1 MMNEEIQVG
10 QNLVSAIFWLK
21 QQFWKKW
28 YGIFKNDEDSKS
40 NRGEAA
46 IITFLVNRLLKTG
59 ISIDQIAVISPY
71 AAQVQLINQMLN
83 SKVRHSLLIDNLI
96 LSGAIINWFRF
107 HVDLLMDIRV
117 EKLKLFY
124 CHLLGIISNI

>member
-1 MMNEEIQVG
+1 M
-10 QNLVSAIFWLK
+10 
-21 QQFWKKW
+21 
-28 YGIFKNDEDSKS
+28 
-40 NRGEAA
+40 
-46 IITFLVNRLLKTG
+46 VNRLLKTG

-124 CHLLGIISNI
+124 CHLLGIISNIIYNLYNTT

>member
-1 MMNEEIQVG
+1 MPNASINDEFDKELLQNPIIFIDTAGEMMNEEIQVG
-10 QNLVSAIFWLK
+10 QNLVSARHFLNK
-21 QQFWKKW
+21 KQFWKKW
-28 YGIFKNDEDSKS
+28 LGVFKNDEDSKS

-83 SKVRHSLLIDNLI
+83 SKVRHNSDWQFEWWN
-96 LSGAIINWFRF
+96 
-107 HVDLLMDIRV
+107 
-117 EKLKLFY
+117 Y
-124 CHLLGIISNI
+124 